1 PFCYA
6 SILWFRVVTRKQ
18 FIDVVEIVDNVGWGG
33 KVTPMKRFNG
43 ADDGVLWITIYWG
56 GKVVIVD
63 DMRVGRNGAAR
74 S

>member
-1 PFCYA
+1 M
-6 SILWFRVVTRKQ
+6 RH
-18 FIDVVEIVDNVGWGG
+18 
-33 KVTPMKRFNG
+33 FNG
-43 ADDGVLWITIYWG
+43 AGDGVLWITLHWG